1 MIHNY
6 PLNIGGGHERP
17 EDIGHS
23 FGVLGCVLG
32 WSCSLSLFSL
42 RVTIGKKGKS

>member
-17 EDIGHS
+17 EDIKTMLTAALATNHA
-23 FGVLGCVLG
+23 
-32 WSCSLSLFSL
+32 
-42 RVTIGKKGKS
+42 T